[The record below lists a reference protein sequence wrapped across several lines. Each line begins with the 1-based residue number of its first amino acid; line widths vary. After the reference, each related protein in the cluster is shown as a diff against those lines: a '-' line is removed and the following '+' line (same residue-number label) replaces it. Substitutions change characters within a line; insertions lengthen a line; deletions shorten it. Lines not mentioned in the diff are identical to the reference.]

1 MATMVGEFE
10 LYNDACQDEADI
22 RKVIFWKR
30 PNTDVEVTIVRP
42 SWTDDTIVLKL
53 EDARKFYRQ
62 LQGYGFQTY
71 AESMKPK

>member
-22 RKVIFWKR
+22 QKVIFWKR

-42 SWTDDTIVLKL
+42 SWTDDTMVLSLADVSIPSMSGHLL
-53 EDARKFYRQ
+53 ER
-62 LQGYGFQTY
+62 
-71 AESMKPK
+71 EE

>member
-10 LYNDACQDEADI
+10 LYNDVCQDEADI
-22 RKVIFWKR
+22 QKVIFWKR
-30 PNTDVEVTIVRP
+30 PNTDVEVTIIRP
-42 SWTDDTIVLKL
+42 SWTDDTMVMSLA
-53 EDARKFYRQ
+53 DARKFYRQ